1 MLVLEEDWQLPSHII
16 ETQNRSLYHQLPY
29 ACQLLIKF
37 VPKQTDSQG
46 DRWFGRK
53 IKKSSSFL
61 KIIKMPPFFIFGFHL
76 SPLYIVPVN

>member
-1 MLVLEEDWQLPSHII
+1 MDLAEAWPRGA
-16 ETQNRSLYHQLPY
+16 TQCPRGGGQEKLPY

-61 KIIKMPPFFIFGFHL
+61 KIIKMPPFFIFGSHL
-76 SPLYIVPVN
+76 NPLYTVPVN